1 MRQISRKAPL
11 SLSALALALE
21 LCLTPTALF
30 AAEQVAPEEWLL
42 EQVRIGEAS
51 HRDDLVRQSLYR
63 LELMA
68 PENPQVLSARMRL
81 ALREDNQA
89 LAQQQLDKIQQ
100 VAPDSAIYRQAKLS
114 MELTSPDKQALVQ
127 QARLFAVAGRLPEA
141 KALYDQALQGQPPP
155 RELALEYWQL
165 VARMPGQSAMAER
178 QLQALNQ
185 HYPGDVNV
193 LLQLAKMAFAQQQ
206 NARAIVLVTE
216 LSNSDE
222 GREQAAALWLTEI
235 KSQPVS
241 NQSVAELQHFGQVFP
256 SGDSA
261 IEAQQ
266 ELQRQQALLA
276 DPRYQARVSGLQKV
290 ARGASTA
297 AIAPLKEA
305 LQQTPNDAD
314 VLGALGQAY
323 SRAGNRQ
330 QALSYYRQAK
340 KADLNAA
347 YGNKWDSL
355 IKADSY
361 WLEIEQ
367 GDKALKAQNVNL
379 ASQHYQRARQIDSRD
394 PWAWVGLG
402 DIAVARHDDT
412 QAEQAYL
419 SALRVES
426 NNSSAQRG
434 LANIYQRQSP
444 RKALEYIQTLPAAQR
459 AKLEDMQRGI
469 ENSQLADEADRL
481 ANQKQWAAAAQRYQQ
496 LLKLDPDNVWA
507 TYHYA
512 NALRETGH
520 NAEADAA
527 FTPLI
532 AKHPDDP
539 QQVYAYALYLSGTDR
554 DAAAVQHLNSV
565 PQARWDS
572 NMRELAQRITLDKTL
587 SEIDQLI
594 ARGEKPQAR
603 EKLAASQLPAS
614 TLSLNQQRRVAMAWH
629 DVGETAQAARLLQPV
644 KAAAR
649 DLPIGQDKALIYRD
663 SARLEQQTGQPEA
676 AREDYQQAMLA
687 SGMTTQMPADNDS
700 YTRLTRNQ
708 AGDDWLNR
716 SIRADAHDLYRQQ
729 DVNFTLDQD
738 MSTNSGTPGKSDL
751 KASTTMLQADMPW
764 YQGRALLRSDI
775 VRMDNGSFE
784 NVTNDEGQYD
794 GYSTLF
800 GTCSSQVKCDS
811 DYGQRASGVSL
822 GAGYKDQTWEGDL
835 GTTPLGFPVVDWV
848 GGLAYSSDWQDIGW
862 TAMVSR
868 RPISSS
874 MLSYAGA
881 KDPHTGITWGG
892 VRATGVSLGVSYDQ
906 GKAHGLWGD
915 ISAHQLTGKNVAD
928 NSRERLMGGYYYK
941 VINEDNRRATLGL
954 NSMLWHYQKDL
965 SGYTLGQGGYYSPQQ
980 YFSLAVPVNYRQ
992 RTDNWSWEV
1001 GGSVSWS
1008 RSSTKDQ
1015 KRYPLPGLLSS
1026 NFADK
1031 DAIEQGSSSSG
1042 FGYTAQALIERRVS
1056 SHWTVGAAIDIQ
1068 QAKDYTPSHYL
1079 LYVRYSLAGWQGDLD
1094 MPPRPLVPYA
1104 DFK

>member
-1 MRQISRKAPL
+1 M

-21 LCLTPTALF
+21 LCLTPSALF

-68 PENPQVLSARMRL
+68 PQNPQVLSARMRL
-81 ALREDNQA
+81 ALREGNRA

-100 VAPDSAIYRQAKLS
+100 VAPDSALYRQAKLS
-114 MELTSPDKQALVQ
+114 LELTSTDKQKQLQ
-127 QARLFAVAGRLPEA
+127 QARLLGITGHLQEA
-141 KALYDQALQGQPPP
+141 KALYDQAFEGQPPP

-165 VARMPGQSAMAER
+165 VARMPGQSAVAER

-185 HYPGDVNV
+185 HFPGDVKV
-193 LLQLAKMAFAQQQ
+193 RLQLAKMAFAEKQ
-206 NARAIVLVTE
+206 NARAIALVTE
-216 LSNSDE
+216 LSYVDE
-222 GREQAAALWLTEI
+222 GREPAADLWLSEI

-241 NQSVAELQHFGQVFP
+241 NQSVDALRHFGEVFT

-290 ARGASTA
+290 ASGASTS
-297 AIAPLKEA
+297 AIAPLKKA

-323 SRAGNRQ
+323 SRADNRQ
-330 QALSYYRQAK
+330 QALSFYQQAK
-340 KADLNAA
+340 KNDVNAA

-367 GDKALKAQNVNL
+367 GDKALKAQNLNL
-379 ASQHYQRARQIDSRD
+379 ASQHYQRARQINSRD
-394 PWAWVGLG
+394 PWAWIGLG
-402 DIAVARHDDT
+402 DIAVARHDDA

-434 LANIYQRQSP
+434 LTNIYQRQSP
-444 RKALEYIQTLPAAQR
+444 QKALNYIKTLPAAQR

-469 ENSQLADEADRL
+469 ENNQLAEQAERL
-481 ANQKQWAAAAQRYQQ
+481 ASQQQWAAAAQSYQQ

-512 NALRETGH
+512 NALRETGR

-527 FTPLI
+527 FKPLV

-554 DAAAVQHLNSV
+554 DAAAVQHLNSL

-587 SEIDQLI
+587 NEIDQLI

-603 EKLAASQLPAS
+603 DKLAASQLPVS
-614 TLSLNQQRRVAMAWH
+614 SLSLNQQRRVAMAWH
-629 DVGETAQAARLLQPV
+629 DVGEAAQAARLLQPV
-644 KAAAR
+644 KTAAR
-649 DLPIGQDKALIYRD
+649 GLPVGQDKALIYRD
-663 SARLEQQTGQPEA
+663 SARLEQQAGQPDA

-687 SGMTTQMPADNDS
+687 SGMTPQLPADNDS

-764 YQGRALLRSDI
+764 YQGRAFLRSDI

-784 NVTNDEGQYD
+784 NTPIAESDPNQQP
-794 GYSTLF
+794 GYTTLF
-800 GTCSSQVKCDS
+800 GSCGSGPKCDS
-811 DYGQRASGVSL
+811 DYGQRASGVSF

-862 TAMVSR
+862 TAMASR

-881 KDPHTGITWGG
+881 KDPKTGTTWGG

-941 VINEDNRRATLGL
+941 VINEDNRRATVGL

-1015 KRYPLPGLLSS
+1015 KRYPLTGLLPSD
-1026 NFADK
+1026 FKDK

-1079 LYVRYSLAGWQGDLD
+1079 LYVRYSLAGWQGDLV

>member
-1 MRQISRKAPL
+1 MAP
-11 SLSALALALE
+11 SALY
-21 LCLTPTALF
+21 
-30 AAEQVAPEEWLL
+30 AADQVAPEEWLL

-68 PENPQVLSARMRL
+68 PQNPQVLLARMRL
-81 ALREDNQA
+81 ALREGNQA
-89 LAQQQLDKIQQ
+89 LAQRQLEKIQQ
-100 VAPDSAIYRQAKLS
+100 VVPNSALYRQAKLS
-114 MELTSPDKQALVQ
+114 LDLTSQDKQNQLQ
-127 QARLFAVAGRLPEA
+127 QARLFAVVGRLQEA
-141 KALYDQALQGQPPP
+141 KAQYDQAFEGQPPP

-165 VARMPGQSAMAER
+165 VARMPGQAALAER
-178 QLQALNQ
+178 QLQALDQ
-185 HYPGDVNV
+185 QFPGDVKV
-193 LLQLAKMAFAQQQ
+193 RLQLAKMAFAQQQ
-206 NARAIVLVTE
+206 NARAIALVTE
-216 LSNSDE
+216 LSYVDE
-222 GREQAAALWLTEI
+222 SRDEAAALWLTEI

-241 NQSVAELQHFGQVFP
+241 NQTVTALQRFGEVFS
-256 SGDSA
+256 SGESA
-261 IEAQQ
+261 IAAQQ
-266 ELQRQQALLA
+266 ELQRQRALLA
-276 DPRYQARVSGLQKV
+276 DPHYQARVSGLQQV
-290 ARGASTA
+290 AKGASTT
-297 AIAPLKEA
+297 AIAPLKKSLE
-305 LQQTPNDAD
+305 QNPNDAD
-314 VLGALGQAY
+314 VLAALGQAY

-330 QALSYYRQAK
+330 QALALYQQAQ
-340 KADLNAA
+340 KADVNGSN
-347 YGNKWDSL
+347 GNKLQSL
-355 IKADSY
+355 MKADGF

-367 GDKALKAQNVNL
+367 GDKALKAQNLNL
-379 ASQHYQRARQIDSRD
+379 ANQHYQRARQIDSHN
-394 PWAWVGLG
+394 PWGWVGLG
-402 DIAVARHDDT
+402 DIAVARHDDP

-419 SALRVES
+419 SALRLERG
-426 NNSSAQRG
+426 NSSAQRG
-434 LANIYQRQSP
+434 LANIYQRQSSQ
-444 RKALEYIQTLPAAQR
+444 KALNYIKALPAEQR

-469 ENSQLADEADRL
+469 ENNQLTAEAERL
-481 ANQKQWAAAAQRYQQ
+481 ASQQQWAAAAERYQQ
-496 LLKLDPDNVWA
+496 LLKLQPDNAWA

-512 NALRETGH
+512 NALREMGQD
-520 NAEADAA
+520 AQADAA
-527 FTPLI
+527 FTPLL
-532 AKHPDDP
+532 AKHSDDP
-539 QQVYAYALYLSGTDR
+539 QQVYAYALYLSGSDR
-554 DAAAVQHLNSV
+554 DDAALQHLKTL

-572 NMRELAQRITLDKTL
+572 NMRELAQRISLDKTL
-587 SEIDQLI
+587 NEIDQLI
-594 ARGEKPQAR
+594 AQGDQLQAR
-603 EKLAASQLPAS
+603 EKLAASQLPTS
-614 TLSLNQQRRVAMAWH
+614 SLSLNQQRRVAMAWH
-629 DVGETAQAARLLQPV
+629 DVGESAQAARLLRPV
-644 KAAAR
+644 KTAAR
-649 DLPIGQDKALIYRD
+649 DLPVGQDKALIYRD
-663 SARLEQQTGQPEA
+663 SARLEQQAGQPES

-687 SGMTTQMPADNDS
+687 SGMTGQLPADNDS
-700 YTRLTRNQ
+700 DTRLTRNQ
-708 AGDDWLNR
+708 VGDDWLKR

-729 DVNFTLDQD
+729 EVNFTLDQD

-764 YQGRALLRSDI
+764 YQGRAFLRSDI

-784 NVTNDEGQYD
+784 NAINDESQYD

-800 GTCSSQVKCDS
+800 GTCSSDFKCDS

-822 GAGYKDQTWEGDL
+822 GVGYKDPTWEGDL

-862 TAMVSR
+862 TAMASR

-881 KDPHTGITWGG
+881 KDPHTGIKWGG

-941 VINEDNRRATLGL
+941 VINQDNRRATVGL

-992 RTDNWSWEV
+992 RTENWSWEV

-1008 RSSTKDQ
+1008 RSSTQDQ
-1015 KRYPLPGLLSS
+1015 KRYPLPGLLPQG
-1026 NFADK
+1026 FEDK
-1031 DAIEQGSSSSG
+1031 GAIEQGSSSSG

-1079 LYVRYSLAGWQGDLD
+1079 LYVRYSLAGWQGDLHL
-1094 MPPRPLVPYA
+1094 PPRPLVPYA